1 MKTMSNGIPF
11 ETYQWASGHY
21 LVRPLPDN
29 WDDMDNKSQNEFLE
43 DNACDLYDFW
53 DAGDLWAEI
62 DHLAYDAHKFFKG
75 EK

>member
-1 MKTMSNGIPF
+1 MSNGIPF

-21 LVRPLPDN
+21 LVRHLPDN
-29 WDDMDNKSQNEFLE
+29 WDDMDVTCQNEFLE

-62 DHLAYDAHKFFKG
+62 DHLATDAHKFFKG
-75 EK
+75 